1 MTTQRIP
8 FTEWLPDQPST
19 ANALQDVNN
28 VVPVTIGYSP
38 FNLPVNF
45 SNVASENLISAFAG
59 KFSNLTQLY
68 AAGQSKLF
76 KFNASTLNL
85 DDYSKSGGY
94 GLSATDRWYF
104 VQYGNV
110 TLAVN
115 NVNKIQSFTIGGNSI
130 TVTAGSF
137 AIGRTYTITSL
148 GSTTNAQWNTI
159 AGTTGITYAV
169 NSVFTAATAGVG
181 TGTASIFQFNDVS
194 ANAPVAK
201 YITIVR
207 DFVVAANLDTGTN
220 ANKLQWSDIN
230 DETNWISV
238 AGGSPTSQSDYQFMS
253 EGGNITG
260 LSGGEFGLVFL
271 EKAIYRM
278 SYIGSPLF
286 FQFDAI
292 SRNLGCMEGG
302 SIAQLSGITYFLADD
317 GFYSC
322 DGRNI
327 TPIGTGK
334 IDKYF
339 FKNLDLNNIHK
350 ISSSINP
357 EQKLVAWSY
366 PNQDG
371 GMSLLIYN
379 VQYQK
384 WSKVDSTTTSYIANF
399 ATAGVTL
406 EDLDNYGGGSLDA
419 ITTSLD
425 DRSWVGGKFLFG
437 ATSGR
442 YLTKFSGE
450 KADATIIVGDIE
462 QGYNSVLKLVRPQ
475 IQDGTANISTSSR
488 RKLEDDVVFGDVAT
502 PTTEGRVNVR
512 SAGRYHRIK
521 AELTGDWTIAV
532 SLDAEFTAQ
541 GNR

>member
-1 MTTQRIP
+1 M
-8 FTEWLPDQPST
+8 
-19 ANALQDVNN
+19 
-28 VVPVTIGYSP
+28 PVTIGYSP

-45 SNVASENLISAFAG
+45 SNAASENLLSAFAG

-68 AAGQSKLF
+68 AGGSTKLF
-76 KFNASTLNL
+76 KFNAATLAL

-104 VQYGNV
+104 FQYGNV

-115 NVNKIQSFTIGGNSI
+115 NVNRIQSLTIGGNPTTI
-130 TVTAGSF
+130 TAGSF
-137 AIGRTYTITSL
+137 ATGRTYTIASL
-148 GSTTNAQWNTI
+148 GTTTNAQWNTI
-159 AGTTGITYAV
+159 AGTTGITYIV
-169 NSVFTAATAGVG
+169 GSVFTAATAGVG
-181 TGTASIFQFNDVS
+181 TGTATIFQFNDVD

-201 YITIVR
+201 YITIIR
-207 DFVVAANLDTGTN
+207 DFVVVGNLDSGNN

-230 DETNWISV
+230 NETNWV
-238 AGGSPTSQSDYQFMS
+238 AGGASQSDFQFMA

-292 SRNLGCMEGG
+292 SRNLGCIEGG
-302 SIAQLSGITYFLADD
+302 SIAQLSGITYFIADD

-322 DGRNI
+322 DGRSVNA
-327 TPIGTGK
+327 IGTGK
-334 IDKYF
+334 VDKYF
-339 FKNLDLNNIHK
+339 FKNLDLNSIHK

-437 ATSGR
+437 ATSGA
-442 YLTKFSGE
+442 YLTKFAG
-450 KADATIIVGDIE
+450 ATAPATIIVGDIE
-462 QGYNSVLKLVRPQ
+462 QGYNSVLKLVKPQ
-475 IQDGTANISTSSR
+475 IQDGSAVISTSSR
-488 RKLEDDVVFGDVAT
+488 RNLADDVLFGS
-502 PTTEGRVNVR
+502 TTTTTSEGRANVR
-512 SAGRYHRIK
+512 SSGRYHRIK

-532 SLDAEFTAQ
+532 GLDAEFTSQ